1 LAFSLDERARYKQEE
16 IVRRILNLFLAL
28 FLFVVVCAG
37 CASNTKTVR
46 TETSTYRP
54 GEPTVVEKE
63 TTIKTTE
70 TPEGSSG
77 GILSGTVN
85 VIGEIIALP
94 FRAVAGLIRVIF

>member
-1 LAFSLDERARYKQEE
+1 MRKSLS
-16 IVRRILNLFLAL
+16 LFLAL
-28 FLFVVVCAG
+28 FLFVVVGAG

-46 TETSTYRP
+46 TETSMYRP
-54 GEPTVVEKE
+54 GEPTVEKE

>member
-1 LAFSLDERARYKQEE
+1 M
-16 IVRRILNLFLAL
+16 RRIVNLLLTL

-37 CASNTKTVR
+37 CASNTKTIR

-54 GEPTVVEKE
+54 GEPTVVERE
-63 TTIKTTE
+63 TTVKTTE
-70 TPEGSSG
+70 TPEGSGG

-85 VIGEIIALP
+85 IIGEVIALP